1 MQESLVN
8 PKITSNKI
16 LSLKDYKQ
24 LKEVS
29 EFMLYSDNILEGIT
43 LLNLLTRSDKLLS
56 FYGVIYEPIDQ
67 PIYIFKDDNEKYYSI
82 KICGSFDKWNLPDI
96 VDRIKHFVD
105 LPDYIFYSISS
116 KKTILAGESTE
127 TASVGNSQW
136 QREGRK
142 VAAARNGVPFIYQT
156 FYSGKDES
164 QDTIREPNSLQVYNQ
179 LLYSI
184 RYRTP
189 SIVAYFENNFEGS
202 YTRKRIPTDSQD
214 IFELY
219 IKSVLLADV
228 NSKHIKTKQNME
240 KCFFDHMLSYILE
253 GKYSRKKG
261 IEEEPR
267 LKKDFPVINDKV
279 KNAILNN
286 KQSFIDDIIDYIYT
300 GNENFFLKYPIDD
313 INKSLLTTWS
323 YHKQW
328 LSDILGYLY
337 TKGKPALTY
346 TKGTVK
352 VGIADLSLC
361 KKFMI
366 NKFPSE
372 QKKIN
377 DILDNNKYNEAII
390 FPLRIHK
397 KSNNELTFA
406 PDPESGEIV
415 AFCELFGYDY
425 KQQKKR
431 PVIGY
436 GIVETPYN
444 FNFSSKVGTKLY
456 KAIANYIDILILNNS
471 ELITDFP
478 NDYKSNNTVIPV
490 SIVEEKPTG
499 LTEEMAIVSTYL
511 NQSTIRSNWLLC
523 FIHTHHS
530 SWQQLVIHKPNGKD
544 VQQKIDRV
552 STKVDLIMQN
562 NKTFMVA
569 EGKNDYFSFFS
580 DKKIQ
585 TAMKQARKI
594 IDKLYSSQYIKFDT
608 FIYNLSTN
616 PQKDPD
622 YYIRI
627 EYNKVKG
634 AIDRGHFSDVA
645 FETNF
650 VIIIV
655 YIDRNNNTA
664 FKLVYS
670 NNFDTA
676 LKKQLDME
684 FNQ

>member
-8 PKITSNKI
+8 PKITADKI
-16 LSLKDYKQ
+16 FTLNDYKQ
-24 LKEVS
+24 LNIN
-29 EFMLYSDNILEGIT
+29 EFLLYSDNILEGIT
-43 LLNLLTRSDKLLS
+43 LLNLLTRSNNLLS

-67 PIYIFKDDNEKYYSI
+67 PIYIFKDDKERYYSI
-82 KICGSFDKWNLPDI
+82 KICGAFDKWNLPDI

-105 LPDYIFYSISS
+105 LPDYIFYSVSS

-202 YTRKRIPTDSQD
+202 CTRERTPKDSQD

-219 IKSVLLADV
+219 VKSILLADV
-228 NSKHIKTKQNME
+228 DSNYIQTKQKLE
-240 KCFFDHMLSYILE
+240 KDFFKHMLSYILE
-253 GKYSRKKG
+253 GKYSSSTKE

-267 LKKDFPVINDKV
+267 LNEDFPVINDTV
-279 KNAILNN
+279 KNAIFY
-286 KQSFIDDIIDYIYT
+286 KMEDFINDVVDYIYT
-300 GNENFFLKYPIDD
+300 GNESFILKYPIDD
-313 INKSLLTTWS
+313 LNESLLKTWS
-323 YHKQW
+323 YSRQW
-328 LSDILGYLY
+328 LSDLLSYLSQG
-337 TKGKPALTY
+337 GKPALKY
-346 TKGTVK
+346 TTKKAK

-361 KKFMI
+361 KKFLI
-366 NKFPSE
+366 NKFPAE
-372 QKKIN
+372 QSRIN
-377 DILDNNKYNEAII
+377 EILDDTKFNEAII
-390 FPLRIHK
+390 FPSRIHK
-397 KSNNELTFA
+397 ISNGKLTFA

-431 PVIGY
+431 PIIGY
-436 GIVETPYN
+436 GIVKTPDDFD
-444 FNFSSKVGTKLY
+444 FNSKVGTKLY
-456 KAIANYIDILILNNS
+456 KAIANYIDILILDNS
-471 ELITDFP
+471 KLIMDF
-478 NDYKSNNTVIPV
+478 SNNYQSRTNVIPV
-490 SIVEEKPTG
+490 SILGEKPTG

-511 NQSTIRSNWLLC
+511 NQTTIRSNWQLC

-530 SWQQLVIHKPNGKD
+530 SWQQLVIHNPKGEIA
-544 VQQKIDRV
+544 QQKIDRV

-562 NKTFMVA
+562 EEIFMVA

-580 DKKIQ
+580 DEKIQ
-585 TAMKQARKI
+585 TAMKEASKI
-594 IDKLYSSQYIKFDT
+594 IAKLYSSEYIKFDT
-608 FIYNLSTN
+608 FIYNLPTN
-616 PQKDPD
+616 PDPD
-622 YYIRI
+622 YYIKI
-627 EYNKVKG
+627 EYDKVKG
-634 AIDRGHFSDVA
+634 AIDRGHFSKVA
-645 FETNF
+645 FEKDF

-655 YIDRNNNTA
+655 YIDKNNNTS

-670 NNFDTA
+670 NNFNTT
-676 LKKQLDME
+676 LKNQLDRE